1 MKLSHRIGVFGVA
14 VATALGLT
22 ACADNGGDAD
32 TTHVST
38 SEAASSHSG
47 TSQTQAADGAVT
59 VTDAA
64 GRTLQFDELPERI
77 VLAEGRAAYATAL
90 LQDEPLR
97 NVVAY
102 GQDLE
107 KAAGAFRDKLFEL
120 QPEAK
125 DMPTI
130 GMIQKGDVTVENLLA
145 QRPDVVIMTLDQKK
159 AVEES
164 GFLSD
169 MDAAGLKYA
178 FIDFRQKP
186 LENTTVSIQLLGDLL
201 GQSERAEQYNEF
213 YNAKVKEI
221 TDRVA
226 DTTDRP
232 DVLIWMAAG
241 FNDCCA
247 VAGDSNLGTLV
258 TAAGGH
264 NLGPEVLGADNT
276 TITAEK
282 LIELNPDK
290 LIVTGG
296 EWARDPNRTDAIRH
310 VELGYQS
317 SPELALQ
324 TCDGPLSQAGMD
336 QLDATKTGNYFAV
349 YHQFYDNP
357 YNVFAL
363 EAFAKW
369 IHPEQFADLNP
380 TQDFEDF
387 HKEWLP
393 FDYSGAFFIDPANPE
408 ES

>member
-38 SEAASSHSG
+38 SEAASSQSG
-47 TSQTQAADGAVT
+47 TSQTRAADGAVT

-232 DVLIWMAAG
+232 NVLIWMAAG

-264 NLGPEVLGADNT
+264 NLGPEVLGAENT

-282 LIELNPDK
+282 LIELNPGK